1 MSQEKGEPRTATGTP
16 SSGNVLKRVGLG
28 SITALLSVN
37 IWTGGPLVALWVG
50 SKAQG
55 NFSSLSMGAV
65 FLVVVVLAIVEFGLL
80 AALSWANGQ
89 YDEMI
94 GRPPV
99 RRRYPWLSSMR
110 GEREEVIAQRQGVSA
125 VERIVVLSVVAGAL
139 VFEFWF
145 FFLAGSSLPNG

>member
-1 MSQEKGEPRTATGTP
+1 MSHGKREPPTAPERP

-28 SITALLSVN
+28 SITALVSVN

-65 FLVVVVLAIVEFGLL
+65 ALVVVVLAIVELGLL
-80 AALSWANGQ
+80 VVLSWANVR
-89 YDEMI
+89 YDEVI
-94 GRPPV
+94 GRPPQ

-110 GEREEVIAQRQGVSA
+110 GERQEVILQRQGVSA
-125 VERIVVLSVVAGAL
+125 VERIIVVSVVAGAL
-139 VFEFWF
+139 AFEFWF